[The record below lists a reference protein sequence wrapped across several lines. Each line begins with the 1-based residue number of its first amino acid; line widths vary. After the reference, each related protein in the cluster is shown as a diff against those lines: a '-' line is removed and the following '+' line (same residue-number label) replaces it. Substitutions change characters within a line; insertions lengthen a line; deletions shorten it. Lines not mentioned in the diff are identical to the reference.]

1 MAYQALYRKWRPDSF
16 KSMVGQAHIKKTLEN
31 QIMKNHIAHAY
42 LFCGSR
48 GTGKT
53 STAKIMARAINCEQ
67 PIDGDACGVCPTCV
81 ALSSQ
86 TDLDILEIDAA
97 SNNGVDEIRD
107 LRDKVKYPP
116 QYGRYK
122 VYIIDEVHMLS
133 PAAFNAL
140 LKTLEEPP
148 EHVVFIL
155 ATTEPQK
162 LPATV
167 LSRCQRF
174 DFGRF
179 SAKEM
184 ADYLKLAADGANV
197 TVTDEALLMIARAA
211 EGGMRDALSILDI
224 CISYESS
231 IDEGVVRRVLGTA
244 DKAFLFEFSK
254 ALEEEN
260 VQNVIRLIDKLM
272 RDGKD
277 PQIFLKDLGRHV
289 RALLIAKTAKEDL
302 NSLLEITN
310 EDAAEYESEAVGF
323 STMRLIRLLDIFT
336 DAEGTLRY
344 AASPR
349 IALEVACIKAC
360 SKTKEGDTQSLMDRI
375 ADLEGEVNR
384 MQLKMEN
391 GQFSRAAVRADTPSA
406 PKPQAPKALPSM
418 AGESETKIWEEAK
431 KNLRKI
437 SPSMY
442 ANLSGG
448 GRFLGVVGNTYR
460 YEVPKA
466 SDMFL
471 LILNRADNKALLS
484 KILSELSGKEV
495 QFEAI
500 LAEGAQSGEDKR
512 REQDSISLLS
522 ETFGKEKV
530 QVKDE

>member
-16 KSMVGQAHIKKTLEN
+16 RTMVGQEHIKRTLEN
-31 QIMKNHIAHAY
+31 QIMQNHIAHAY

-67 PIDGDACGVCPTCV
+67 PINGDACGVCNTCV
-81 ALSSQ
+81 ALSAQ

-133 PAAFNAL
+133 TAAFNAL

-179 SAKEM
+179 TAQELAGRLKE
-184 ADYLKLAADGANV
+184 AADGAEV
-197 TVTDEALLMIARAA
+197 KVTDEALMMIARAA

-224 CISYESS
+224 CISYENN
-231 IDEGVVRRVLGTA
+231 IDGDVVRRVLGTA
-244 DKAFLFEFSK
+244 DKAFLFSFSK
-254 ALEEEN
+254 ALQEESLKDIM
-260 VQNVIRLIDKLM
+260 QLIDRLM
-272 RDGKD
+272 RDGKE
-277 PQIFLKDLGRHV
+277 PQVFLKDLSRHV
-289 RALLIAKTAKEDL
+289 RALLLAKTAKGDL
-302 NSLLEITN
+302 ENLLEMTR
-310 EDAAEYESEAVGF
+310 EDAKEYEDQADGFDVG
-323 STMRLIRLLDIFT
+323 RLIRFLEIFAQ
-336 DAEGTLRY
+336 AEGEMRY

-360 SKTKEGDTQSLMDRI
+360 SRTKEGDASSLQDRVQ
-375 ADLEGEVNR
+375 DLENEINR
-384 MQLKMEN
+384 LQKKLES
-391 GQFSRAAVRADTPSA
+391 GQFQKAAARSMEERPAAAVA
-406 PKPQAPKALPSM
+406 PKQLPSM
-418 AGESETKIWEEAK
+418 AGESDTKIWEEAK
-431 KNLRKI
+431 KELRKNN
-437 SPSMY
+437 PSMY
-442 ANLSGG
+442 ANLAK
-448 GRFLGVVGNTYR
+448 GRFMGVNGNVYR
-460 YEVPKA
+460 YEIPRA
-466 SDMFL
+466 DDIFL
-471 LILNRADNKALLS
+471 NILNKESNRTGFS
-484 KILSELSGKEV
+484 KILSQLSGKEV
-495 QFEAI
+495 LFEAYVEQD
-500 LAEGAQSGEDKR
+500 LVGRDEKR
-512 REQDSISLLS
+512 REQNSIDQLT

-530 QVKDE
+530 QVRDE